1 MRKFAYV
8 QGYENKVD
16 LPERKTSKSAGYDIE
31 AAESLLIFPGDTVVV
46 FTGLKAYMED
56 DDVLHLY
63 LRSSSALKRGMRM
76 ANHVGVIDADYV
88 DNPDN
93 EGHIGIPIWNT
104 TDAPIAILQGERI
117 AQGVFVKFLTTD
129 DDQACGVRIGGV
141 GSTGV

>member
-1 MRKFAYV
+1 MRKFAAV
-8 QGYENKVD
+8 AGWHVNI
-16 LPERKTSKSAGYDIE
+16 PERKTAKSAGYDIE
-31 AAESLLIFPGDTVVV
+31 AATYTCVMPGETVTVS
-46 FTGLKAYMED
+46 TGLKAYMED
-56 DDVLHLY
+56 DEVLHLY

-104 TDAPIAILQGERI
+104 TDELIVIMPGERI

-129 DDQACGVRIGGV
+129 DDQACGIRIGGV